1 MKAIGVIKEID
12 NIGRIVIPKEMR
24 ERFNLEGEVEITMTE
39 YGVLISNPKFI
50 LVEVNQNDLPV
61 ERQQGDFAI

>member
-61 ERQQGDFAI
+61 ERQ